1 MKYDLVVPLE
11 MKMWKGE
18 YQAEYLE
25 DISRKTG
32 RELAFKEFVEL
43 INQALT
49 SQDSNKL
56 QESRDK
62 QQ

>member
-1 MKYDLVVPLE
+1 MRTGEIKF
-11 MKMWKGE
+11 WKGE

-32 RELAFKEFVEL
+32 RELAYKEFVEL
-43 INQALT
+43 INHALI

-56 QESRDK
+56 KESQK
-62 QQ
+62 KP

>member
-1 MKYDLVVPLE
+1 MSTADAQL
-11 MKMWKGE
+11 WKGE

-32 RELAFKEFVEL
+32 REITYKEFVEL
-43 INQALT
+43 INHALV

-56 QESRDK
+56 KES
-62 QQ
+62 